1 MDNFDS
7 KLDELANDSSGMN
20 PVEMWMR
27 DVISK
32 RQGNEAGHENETEI
46 LDGISLDSNL
56 GDISAQD
63 IDHIIGLLDSYNA
76 NGGSRMKIDVT
87 EGEGEVISKQYH
99 HGRCDVCS
107 PFANGDA
114 WDVLEDEEPKS

>member
-7 KLDELANDSSGMN
+7 KLDELA
-20 PVEMWMR
+20 
-27 DVISK
+27 K
-32 RQGNEAGHENETEI
+32 
-46 LDGISLDSNL
+46 DSNL

-107 PFANGDA
+107 PFANGDV